1 MSRVLLTAARTLGCL
16 ELARQL
22 HGAGHEVLV
31 AESFP
36 DHLCG
41 ASRAV
46 RLACLV
52 PPLRQEPEA
61 WVDAIA
67 GIVTSEG
74 IDLLVPTCE
83 EVLYLAW
90 ARDRLG
96 GRCRLLAGDYD
107 ALLWLHD
114 KWRFTHL
121 ARAAGLEVP
130 ATTLLT
136 DRKGLEAVLTAGSGP
151 SLVLKPVYSRFAART
166 VIRPR
171 DLRDAEEVHPTPAE
185 PWIAQEFVAGR
196 EICTY
201 SVAHGGILTAHVAY
215 PLDLALDGQ
224 GPTVAYEPMVHGP
237 VLAAARR
244 LAGVLGFTGQFGL
257 DFIEA
262 PDCRLVVLECNP
274 RTTGGVHC
282 FDGTP
287 AFPAAL
293 LEGSETLVE
302 PADSRPR
309 MIAGAMFLG
318 LPRWMRSVRD
328 LSAWARL
335 VRSSR
340 PIVFRR
346 DDPAPAFRQG
356 RLVAHFNRLALR
368 EGLGRREAR
377 TWDLAFDG
385 AAARLRPASGSLR
398 LASGERVIL
407 GAGEDRAGGG

>member
-1 MSRVLLTAARTLGCL
+1 V
-16 ELARQL
+16 
-22 HGAGHEVLV
+22 
-31 AESFP
+31 
-36 DHLCG
+36 
-41 ASRAV
+41 SRAV
-46 RLACLV
+46 SRACLV
-52 PPLRQEPEA
+52 PPVRQEPEA

-67 GIVTSEG
+67 GIVAAEG

-96 GRCRLLAGDYD
+96 GRCRLLADEYD
-107 ALLWLHD
+107 MLLWLHD

-121 ARAAGLEVP
+121 ARTAGLEVP

-136 DRKGLEAVLTAGSGP
+136 DREGLEAVLTAGSGP

-171 DLRDAEEVHPTPAE
+171 DLRDAEEVHPTPVE
-185 PWIAQEFVAGR
+185 PWIAQDFVAGR

-201 SVAHGGILTAHVAY
+201 SVAHRGILTAHVTY

-224 GPTVAYEPMVHGP
+224 GPTVAYEPVPHAQA
-237 VLAAARR
+237 LEAARR
-244 LAGVLGFTGQFGL
+244 LAGALGFTGQFGL
-257 DFIEA
+257 DLIGTS
-262 PDCRLVVLECNP
+262 DGRLVVLECNP

-293 LEGSETLVE
+293 LDGSETLVE
-302 PADSRPR
+302 PADRRPR
-309 MIAGAMFLG
+309 MISGAMLLG
-318 LPRWMRSVRD
+318 LPRWRRSMRD
-328 LSAWARL
+328 LRAWARL
-335 VRSSR
+335 MLKAR
-340 PIVFRR
+340 PVVYRR
-346 DDPAPAFRQG
+346 GDPGPAFQQG
-356 RLVAHFNRLALR
+356 RLMRYFDRLALR
-368 EGLGRREAR
+368 EGLARREAR

-385 AAARLRPASGSLR
+385 AAALLRPPSGSLR
-398 LASGERVIL
+398 LASGEPVVL